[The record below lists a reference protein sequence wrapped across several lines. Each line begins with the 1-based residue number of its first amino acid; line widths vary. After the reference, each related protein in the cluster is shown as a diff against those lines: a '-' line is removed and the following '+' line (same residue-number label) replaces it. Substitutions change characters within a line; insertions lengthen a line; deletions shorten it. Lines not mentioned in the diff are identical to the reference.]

1 MERERTLFSNNRK
14 VSIRQMKRL
23 LFLELF
29 GISSLILPGLMARFC
44 QTDGIFAIALGAAAA
59 GGLIK
64 WLLNQAAGRIPGAEG
79 ADEPSNGK
87 AGSYGRRFWI
97 KSRALLLLAL
107 FCLAGGFLLFLLTA
121 VIENQL
127 LDAGFIWI
135 ILGTLL
141 AAGGYGIARG
151 IECRARIYEILFWF
165 LVIPLLIMLAI
176 AAIDVDPDYWLP
188 VFACGWKNFF
198 LGTAICFGFF
208 MLSLLSLCMLPF
220 CAKPKEAGRAA
231 ASAIRWTAVL
241 DIGLYL
247 ILLGIF
253 QPELLMSLKY
263 PAISLM
269 AMAQIPGGLF
279 ERQDAL
285 MTAIWFF
292 SLFALFNSFIFY
304 GVLQT
309 GRIWPGK
316 KEKKEG
322 QGGAGGKT
330 GKIRIGI
337 VLFLILLAA
346 VACLLNGCGLK
357 EPEQRLY
364 PLALG
369 VSQAEEGYDISYAW
383 PVTSGND
390 SSTGAASPDA
400 METFKARSLF
410 EGEQEASENTDRVL
424 DFNHLKALVL
434 DTSVLAK
441 TGKMEE
447 LLAYFIE
454 NENMAWNTCVF
465 VMDDASGIFE
475 KDMGLGKSLGIY
487 LEELVQSRD
496 DRKEKAITTI
506 KDLIDQYA
514 QQQGTAL
521 IPQLSV
527 KDGKPVITAYRVYSA
542 MHDHGTV
549 SAKDAW
555 MADLLMGNA
564 RYVSL
569 TLEDGTYITVNH
581 IRIERS
587 IAPAQDGN
595 NGRTPVETMEIRGNL
610 EISGSTVMSAKD
622 RQKLRGYAQEQIQTM
637 LNDFCAKQREQNKVD
652 ITDSF
657 QKLAGY
663 DRTLWE
669 LYRNNPEAYGKKLHT
684 DIRFSLKLLT
694 A

>member
-59 GGLIK
+59 RGAYK
-64 WLLNQAAGRIPGAEG
+64 MAAGSGSRKDPPGQRA

-135 ILGTLL
+135 ILVTLL

-309 GRIWPGK
+309 GRSGPGK
-316 KEKKEG
+316 KRKRKDREEPEG
-322 QGGAGGKT
+322 KQEDPDRDCSFPHSPGGGGLSVQRMRAERAGA
-330 GKIRIGI
+330 
-337 VLFLILLAA
+337 AA
-346 VACLLNGCGLK
+346 V
-357 EPEQRLY
+357 
-364 PLALG
+364 
-369 VSQAEEGYDISYAW
+369 S
-383 PVTSGND
+383 SG
-390 SSTGAASPDA
+390 TWGFPG
-400 METFKARSLF
+400 R
-410 EGEQEASENTDRVL
+410 R
-424 DFNHLKALVL
+424 
-434 DTSVLAK
+434 
-441 TGKMEE
+441 
-447 LLAYFIE
+447 
-454 NENMAWNTCVF
+454 
-465 VMDDASGIFE
+465 
-475 KDMGLGKSLGIY
+475 
-487 LEELVQSRD
+487 
-496 DRKEKAITTI
+496 
-506 KDLIDQYA
+506 
-514 QQQGTAL
+514 
-521 IPQLSV
+521 
-527 KDGKPVITAYRVYSA
+527 
-542 MHDHGTV
+542 
-549 SAKDAW
+549 
-555 MADLLMGNA
+555 
-564 RYVSL
+564 
-569 TLEDGTYITVNH
+569 
-581 IRIERS
+581 RI
-587 IAPAQDGN
+587 
-595 NGRTPVETMEIRGNL
+595 
-610 EISGSTVMSAKD
+610 
-622 RQKLRGYAQEQIQTM
+622 
-637 LNDFCAKQREQNKVD
+637 
-652 ITDSF
+652 
-657 QKLAGY
+657 
-663 DRTLWE
+663 
-669 LYRNNPEAYGKKLHT
+669 
-684 DIRFSLKLLT
+684 
-694 A
+694 